1 MVCAVCLWAAELL
14 GLVRV
19 LGEGSCP
26 ALLRLD
32 LLLAASSRH
41 PHHLQQQQQAEA
53 GQEQQMLSLP
63 ERVSVWSKALSAM
76 PALRELVR
84 PPPP

>member
-1 MVCAVCLWAAELL
+1 MVVCAVCLWAAELL

-32 LLLAASSRH
+32 LLLAASSSSRH
-41 PHHLQQQQQAEA
+41 PHHLQQAEA

>member
-1 MVCAVCLWAAELL
+1 MLSVCLWGAELL

-32 LLLAASSRH
+32 LLLAASSSSRH
-41 PHHLQQQQQAEA
+41 PQHLQQAAEA
-53 GQEQQMLSLP
+53 GQEQQVLSLQ